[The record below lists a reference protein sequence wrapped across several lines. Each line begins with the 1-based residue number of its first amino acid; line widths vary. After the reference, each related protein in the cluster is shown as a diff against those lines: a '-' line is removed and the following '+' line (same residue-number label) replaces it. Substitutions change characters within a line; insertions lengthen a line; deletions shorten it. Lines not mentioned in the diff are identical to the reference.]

1 MRNWPA
7 NARRPSTTHAK
18 RPGKFASQAAARLN
32 EERSAAAQ
40 ELFSQ
45 TVQLAISLAER
56 LLGELALPSLEHAFL
71 TRALDYLDHLP
82 ADEIA
87 ALVSHQN
94 NAALVVTTAH
104 PLDASGEAEW
114 RAQLAKRIGA
124 GAIQFNS
131 DRRSSPAPKSHFPM
145 QFSVSTGAT
154 RSRAPSKRSIAMST
168 LADAVKDRLSRA
180 NGLLGRLEVA
190 PRLDLIGRVERV
202 GDNVASVRGLPETR
216 LGELL
221 LFERSDGGE
230 PVVGIVLSL
239 DPELIGCAMLGD
251 DGGIRAGNLVRGTGT
266 VASVPVG
273 AKLLG
278 RTVNAL
284 GVPLDG
290 GPEIEAAGV
299 EPVERPAPAIV
310 DRDFVDTALNT
321 GLLVI
326 DAMLALGRGQ
336 RELIIGDRETGK
348 TAIAIDTIINQR
360 DTGVVCVYCA
370 VGQKTSSV
378 SQVID
383 AVKRYGAPERCI
395 FVFAP
400 SDDPPGIQWLAP
412 YAACTMAEYFSER
425 GGDALLIIDDLSKHA
440 VIYRQLSLLLR
451 NPPGREAYPGDIF
464 YIHSRLLERAA
475 KLSHERGGGSLTALP
490 LAATEEGNLSAYI
503 PTNLISI
510 ADGQIVLEPRL
521 FHEGQKP
528 AVNVGKSVSRVGGK
542 TQSHAMRKLA
552 ENLRLEYTQFLEL
565 EIFTRFGGMVDE
577 RTRAIIEHGRRIRAV
592 LTQPQ
597 FAPLS
602 VAHQLA
608 LLVAI
613 DDRLLDQL
621 PLDKVSAL
629 QSKLGDWLNQHAAE
643 SVRRI
648 NTAGEF
654 EPDTRAALV
663 KAVKELVA
671 SLNTPGAAPA
681 KP

>member
-1 MRNWPA
+1 
-7 NARRPSTTHAK
+7 
-18 RPGKFASQAAARLN
+18 
-32 EERSAAAQ
+32 
-40 ELFSQ
+40 
-45 TVQLAISLAER
+45 
-56 LLGELALPSLEHAFL
+56 
-71 TRALDYLDHLP
+71 
-82 ADEIA
+82 
-87 ALVSHQN
+87 
-94 NAALVVTTAH
+94 
-104 PLDASGEAEW
+104 
-114 RAQLAKRIGA
+114 
-124 GAIQFNS
+124 
-131 DRRSSPAPKSHFPM
+131 
-145 QFSVSTGAT
+145 
-154 RSRAPSKRSIAMST
+154 MST
-168 LADAVKDRLSRA
+168 LADSVKDRLGRA
-180 NGLLGRLEVA
+180 SGLLDKLKAE

-221 LFERSDGGE
+221 FFERSDGGE
-230 PVVGIVLSL
+230 PVVGIVLTL
-239 DPELIGCAMLGD
+239 DPDLIGCAMLGD
-251 DGGIRAGNLVRGTGT
+251 DSGISAGSLVRGTGS

-273 AKLLG
+273 DKLLG

-284 GVPLDG
+284 GVPMDG
-290 GPEIEAAGV
+290 GPEIAAAGV

-360 DTGVVCVYCA
+360 DTGVICVYCA

-475 KLSHERGGGSLTALP
+475 KLNRERGGGSLTALP

-510 ADGQIVLEPRL
+510 TDGQIVLEPRL

-577 RTRAIIEHGRRIRAV
+577 RTREIIEHGRRIRAV

-597 FAPLS
+597 FGPLS
-602 VAHQLA
+602 VAHQVA

-613 DDRLLDQL
+613 DDRLLDRL
-621 PLDKVSAL
+621 PLDKVREL
-629 QSKLGDWLNQHAAE
+629 QSKLGPWLNQQAAE
-643 SVRRI
+643 PMRRI
-648 NTAGEF
+648 NSDGEL

-663 KAVKELVA
+663 SAVKELVA
-671 SLNTPGAAPA
+671 LLNPSGGAPA
-681 KP
+681 K

>member
-1 MRNWPA
+1 
-7 NARRPSTTHAK
+7 
-18 RPGKFASQAAARLN
+18 
-32 EERSAAAQ
+32 
-40 ELFSQ
+40 
-45 TVQLAISLAER
+45 
-56 LLGELALPSLEHAFL
+56 
-71 TRALDYLDHLP
+71 
-82 ADEIA
+82 
-87 ALVSHQN
+87 
-94 NAALVVTTAH
+94 
-104 PLDASGEAEW
+104 
-114 RAQLAKRIGA
+114 
-124 GAIQFNS
+124 
-131 DRRSSPAPKSHFPM
+131 
-145 QFSVSTGAT
+145 
-154 RSRAPSKRSIAMST
+154 MST
-168 LADAVKDRLSRA
+168 LADSVKDRLSRA
-180 NGLLGRLEVA
+180 GGLLGQLKVE
-190 PRLDLIGRVERV
+190 PRLDLIGQVERV

-230 PVVGIVLSL
+230 PVVGIVLTL
-239 DPELIGCAMLGD
+239 DPDLIGCAMLGD
-251 DGGIRAGNLVRGTGT
+251 DSSISAGNLVRGTGS

-273 AKLLG
+273 DKLLG
-278 RTVNAL
+278 RTLNAL
-284 GVPLDG
+284 GFPMDG

-360 DTGVVCVYCA
+360 DTGVICVYCA

-475 KLSHERGGGSLTALP
+475 KLNRDRGGGSLTALP

-510 ADGQIVLEPRL
+510 TDGQIVLEPRL

-577 RTRAIIEHGRRIRAV
+577 RTRGIIEHGRRIRAV

-602 VAHQLA
+602 VAHQVA

-621 PLDKVSAL
+621 ALDKVSEL

-648 NTAGEF
+648 NTAGEL
-654 EPDTRAALV
+654 EPETRAALV
-663 KAVKELVA
+663 TAVKELVA
-671 SLNTPGAAPA
+671 FLNAPGAAPA
-681 KP
+681 KQ